1 MNFANSPVFKSG
13 IQGDNSD
20 PCWVNQNWVFTAKS
34 TLTRYCK
41 VNTDSL
47 MQSWHQLFTAK
58 LTLTLYCKHQLFTAK
73 STAMTNVN
81 IVWFHDAV
89 LKCPT
94 NSDDKFVSVNT
105 VCFDDAVLKCPTN
118 SDNKFAHVNIVC
130 FDAAVL
136 KCPTAMT
143 NLFTLILCLILL
155 CWKGQTAM
163 TNLWMFNTV
172 FDPAML
178 KMATNNNH
186 KSVHVTTVCFD
197 VSCFSLLWNGRA

>member
-1 MNFANSPVFKSG
+1 MNFANLPVFKSG

-20 PCWVNQNWVFTAKS
+20 PCWVNQELS
-34 TLTRYCK
+34 LYCK

-47 MQSWHQLFTAK
+47 LQSWHRLFTAK
-58 LTLTLYCKHQLFTAK
+58 WTLTLYCKHWLFTAK

-94 NSDDKFVSVNT
+94 NSDDKFVY
-105 VCFDDAVLKCPTN
+105 
-118 SDNKFAHVNIVC
+118 VNIVC

-143 NLFTLILCLILL
+143 NLFMLISCLVLL

-163 TNLWMFNTV
+163 TNLC
-172 FDPAML
+172 ML
-178 KMATNNNH
+178 IP
-186 KSVHVTTVCFD
+186 CLILP
-197 VSCFSLLWNGRA
+197 C